1 MALSTYSEL
10 KTSIAGWLNR
20 EDADTIAKIPDFIA
34 LAEANFNRSVRHW
47 RMEKRSTA
55 IANTQY
61 TALPEDF
68 IEPLRF
74 SITSGTTTRLEM
86 LSQAQMLDRRESSDN
101 VANNSRFYAI
111 TDGSIELFPTPSSDQ
126 TLEMVYYSRPT
137 ALSDVNNSNWLLTYY
152 PDAYLYGSLVH
163 SAPYLADDSR
173 LQVWAALLQSA
184 IDAINFDSDKAKHGG
199 AGHRMK
205 IRSF

>member
-1 MALSTYSEL
+1 MAITTYDEL
-10 KTSIAGWLNR
+10 KSSIANWLNR
-20 EDADTIAKIPDFIA
+20 DDLTAVIPDFISM
-34 LAEANFNRSVRHW
+34 AEANFNRSVRHW

-111 TDGSIELFPTPSSDQ
+111 TDGSIELLPTPSSDQ

-152 PDAYLYGSLVH
+152 PDAYLYGALVH

-184 IDAINFDSDKAKHGG
+184 IDAINYDSDKAKHGG